1 MNKYMIKLN
10 MIRSGQTLPDE
21 SGGYDPMADMKAHSS
36 SLKVS
41 APVDSSLSIIV

>member
-1 MNKYMIKLN
+1 MVKLN

-21 SGGYDPMADMKAHSS
+21 SNGYDPMADMKAHSS

-41 APVDSSLSIIV
+41 ICADPSPNTVV

>member
-1 MNKYMIKLN
+1 MVKLN

-21 SGGYDPMADMKAHSS
+21 SDGYDPMADMKAHSS

-41 APVDSSLSIIV
+41 VPVVLA